1 VRIPD
6 RLLAMLTVIL
16 LTSLAHAQTFII
28 PLNIDEARIFVNVRV
43 NGKTARLL
51 LDTGAGMTLV
61 RPEFAQGTIELRRLN
76 IEQQAGIS
84 EASLRRL
91 SITLGEWSLKDH
103 VVGVLD
109 MTEVN
114 RRTGASMDGVL
125 GEDILCRFRTV
136 RISFKDK
143 TLELER

>member
-1 VRIPD
+1 MRIPD
-6 RLLAMLTVIL
+6 RLLAMLTVVL
-16 LTSLAHAQTFII
+16 LTSLALAQTFII
-28 PLNIDEARIFVNVRV
+28 PLNIDGARIFVNVRV

>member
-28 PLNIDEARIFVNVRV
+28 PLNIDGARIFVNVRV

>member
-6 RLLAMLTVIL
+6 RLLAMLTVVL

-28 PLNIDEARIFVNVRV
+28 PLNIDGARIFVNVRV

>member
-6 RLLAMLTVIL
+6 RLLAMLTVVL
-16 LTSLAHAQTFII
+16 LTSLALAQTFII
-28 PLNIDEARIFVNVRV
+28 PLNIDKARIFVNVRV

-61 RPEFAQGTIELRRLN
+61 RPDFAQGTIELRRLN

>member
-6 RLLAMLTVIL
+6 RLLAMLTVAM

-28 PLNIDEARIFVNVRV
+28 PLNIDGARIFVNVRV

>member
-1 VRIPD
+1 MRIPD
-6 RLLAMLTVIL
+6 RLLAMLTVAM

-28 PLNIDEARIFVNVRV
+28 PLNIDGARIFVNVRV